1 VRLEVAPDRLL
12 VVEDVN
18 LPRGSWRTG
27 DLDLFVA
34 FGAPGAP
41 EAIDA
46 RLLSVKDGALEAPAE
61 DAGEAIEIERA
72 PRRPA
77 SAQPLL
83 GPASMAGVILHVK
96 EASFRRTTEGGAMAA
111 VRVRTI
117 LALPVEDARTGREV
131 VVRLGATAGTPLT
144 LGRVQIASIDPKWL
158 ARAEA
163 HLCGAD
169 ADPWPLAIGIVPRPA
184 PAPPRTPPLPI
195 APVLSVRHAS
205 DDLCVRFWT
214 AVSGATAK

>member
-1 VRLEVAPDRLL
+1 MRVEVARDRVL
-12 VVEDVN
+12 VIEDIN
-18 LPRGSWRTG
+18 MPRGTWRSG

-46 RLLSVKDGALEAPAE
+46 RLLSVKDGALEAAAD
-61 DAGEAIEIERA
+61 DAGEPVDTERA
-72 PRRPA
+72 GRRPT

-83 GPASMAGVILHVK
+83 GPFTMAGVILHVK
-96 EASFRRTTEGGAMAA
+96 DASFRRATDDGAMAA

-117 LALPVEDARTGREV
+117 LAVPPEDARTGREV
-131 VVRLGATAGTPLT
+131 VVRLGAAAGTPLT
-144 LGRVQIASIDPKWL
+144 LGRVQIASTDPKWL
-158 ARAEA
+158 LRAEA

-169 ADPWPLAIGIVPRPA
+169 ADPWPLAIALVPKPA
-184 PAPPRTPPLPI
+184 QTPPRTPPLPI
-195 APVLSVRHAS
+195 APVLSVRHPS

-214 AVSGATAK
+214 TP